1 MLIVVGII
9 ISAVGC
15 GFAVWWIIHVSSQ
28 TASYSSYI
36 TAKTAFERARE
47 IAIKWNSTAQLDIE
61 VTPIGSPANTSDG
74 RCEGWHFI
82 FSALISP
89 TMYGILYISVYGN
102 GRVYTY
108 SDTANITS
116 YSWVSSPIYNW
127 TIDSDE
133 ALQIATHND
142 TIQQFLSNI
151 PEAKIE
157 IMELSMM
164 PKLSDN
170 AVWHINWFFSGILD
184 SPCVAEIMIDAWTGK
199 ILRVWASPVG
209 HMNPWYYPTLNNP
222 YLVCWVLPITIL
234 VVIIVVIV
242 VVERKW
248 KKKRRLR

>member
-1 MLIVVGII
+1 MVIVVGII

-82 FSALISP
+82 FSALISS
-89 TMYGILYISVYGN
+89 TMYGILDISVYGN

-133 ALQIATHND
+133 AMEIAKKNK
-142 TIQQFLSNI
+142 TIAEYLSKCPQASI
-151 PEAKIE
+151 DMCLRPDETY
-157 IMELSMM
+157 SC
-164 PKLSDN
+164 
-170 AVWHINWFFSGILD
+170 VWWIKFDYPVPVGEGSYY
-184 SPCVAEIMIDAWTGK
+184 AEIRIDGHTGK
-199 ILRVWASPVG
+199 VLSAKATPVG
-209 HMNPWYYPTLNNP
+209 PVYPTWWP
-222 YLVCWVLPITIL
+222 YFICWVLPITI
-234 VVIIVVIV
+234 VIIIAVIV
-242 VVERKW
+242 VLVIRKVFRW
-248 KKKRRLR
+248 IIGGG